1 MRKILLSVLSGLI
14 LAFSWPETGVFPL
27 IFIAFIPLLI
37 LEKEISESGEK
48 TSWKVFGYS
57 FISFF
62 IFNIITTY
70 WVWHATVAGAFAAFV
85 INTLLMSFAFV
96 LFHKVKNV
104 LGNKRGYFSLIFL
117 WISMEYLH
125 LHWELAWP
133 WLTLGNVFATIP
145 DIVQWYEYTGV
156 LGGSLWI
163 LGLNILLFKCWNSVE
178 KKNKKWILPSFF
190 IVVPI
195 LFSFYN
201 GLEIRTLPHITE
213 EIVIVQPN
221 VDPYKDKF
229 NRDAQTQLDD
239 FINLAKDKLT
249 QNSTLLIGPETAL
262 QEVIWESKISQTQ
275 SISKLQKL
283 QVEFPKLNI
292 LIGSSTFK
300 YLGKNKVENSRRLNK
315 TNEWYNAYNSAIFLG
330 VDSTI
335 SIYHKTKL
343 VPGVEQI
350 PYSFLL
356 NVIADFTV
364 DLGGASGS
372 LSKDN
377 TIENFKYKEVN
388 ILPLICYE
396 SIFGDMITGKN
407 SNIIT
412 IITNDGWWK
421 NTSGYKQHFQYA
433 RLRAIEQRRSVVR
446 SANTGISGVISPF
459 GQVLEQTNWEEE
471 IAINVKVPLNDKATF
486 YNRYGDYIGR
496 IFSFVTVLLL
506 LSSFVKKRL
515 KKIPTP

>member
-163 LGLNILLFKCWNSVE
+163 LG
-178 KKNKKWILPSFF
+178 
-190 IVVPI
+190 
-195 LFSFYN
+195 
-201 GLEIRTLPHITE
+201 
-213 EIVIVQPN
+213 
-221 VDPYKDKF
+221 
-229 NRDAQTQLDD
+229 
-239 FINLAKDKLT
+239 
-249 QNSTLLIGPETAL
+249 
-262 QEVIWESKISQTQ
+262 
-275 SISKLQKL
+275 
-283 QVEFPKLNI
+283 
-292 LIGSSTFK
+292 
-300 YLGKNKVENSRRLNK
+300 
-315 TNEWYNAYNSAIFLG
+315 
-330 VDSTI
+330 
-335 SIYHKTKL
+335 
-343 VPGVEQI
+343 
-350 PYSFLL
+350 
-356 NVIADFTV
+356 
-364 DLGGASGS
+364 
-372 LSKDN
+372 
-377 TIENFKYKEVN
+377 
-388 ILPLICYE
+388 
-396 SIFGDMITGKN
+396 
-407 SNIIT
+407 
-412 IITNDGWWK
+412 
-421 NTSGYKQHFQYA
+421 
-433 RLRAIEQRRSVVR
+433 
-446 SANTGISGVISPF
+446 
-459 GQVLEQTNWEEE
+459 
-471 IAINVKVPLNDKATF
+471 
-486 YNRYGDYIGR
+486 
-496 IFSFVTVLLL
+496 
-506 LSSFVKKRL
+506 
-515 KKIPTP
+515 

>member
-1 MRKILLSVLSGLI
+1 MRKIFLSVLSGLI

-27 IFIAFIPLLI
+27 IFFALIPLLI
-37 LEKEISESGEK
+37 LEKEISESVEK

-70 WVWHATVAGAFAAFV
+70 WVWHATFAGAFAAFV
-85 INTLLMSFAFV
+85 INALLMSFAFV

-125 LHWELAWP
+125 LHWDLAWP
-133 WLTLGNVFATIP
+133 WLTLGNVFAVIP
-145 DIVQWYEYTGV
+145 EIVQWYEFTGV
-156 LGGSLWI
+156 LGGSLWV
-163 LGLNILLFKCWNSVE
+163 LLLNILFFKWWISEGE
-178 KKNKKWILPSFF
+178 KMKWILPSVF
-190 IVVPI
+190 IVIPI

-201 GLEIRTLPHITE
+201 GLDIRTLPYITE

-239 FINLAKDKLT
+239 FINLAKEKLT
-249 QNSTLLIGPETAL
+249 QNTTLLVGPETAL
-262 QEVIWESKISQTQ
+262 QEFIWESKISKTQ
-275 SISKLQKL
+275 SISKLQNL
-283 QVEFPKLNI
+283 QTEFPILNI
-292 LIGSSTFK
+292 LIGSSSFK
-300 YLGKNKVENSRRLNK
+300 YLGENKEENSRRLYK

-356 NVIADFTV
+356 NLIADFSV

-377 TIENFKYKEVN
+377 TIDNFKYKEVN

-396 SIFGDMITGKN
+396 SIFGDMITGKY

-412 IITNDGWWK
+412 IITNDGWWN

-459 GQVLEQTNWEEE
+459 GEVLGQTN
-471 IAINVKVPLNDKATF
+471 
-486 YNRYGDYIGR
+486 
-496 IFSFVTVLLL
+496 
-506 LSSFVKKRL
+506 
-515 KKIPTP
+515 